1 LSSVSPAREDSPSE
15 VVAGLIAAASIFV
28 SLAAIAYRPLRLVP
42 VAIVLALVA
51 TAIGG
56 RHARLAG
63 FAVAVGG
70 VAFVLGL
77 TVAVLTEHPLW

>member
-1 LSSVSPAREDSPSE
+1 VSSVSPVRQDRPSE
-15 VVAGLIAAASIFV
+15 VVAGLISAASIFV

-42 VAIVLALVA
+42 VSILLALVA
-51 TAIGG
+51 TAMGG
-56 RHARLAG
+56 RHARLAA
-63 FAVAVGG
+63 FAVAIGG